1 MYMVDFLHS
10 VDWSGNQ
17 QENLTEPTNKGVNGM
32 ADMPKSQNKSF
43 LNSFFE
49 LEKRQTNVKT
59 EILAGVTTF
68 ITMSYIILVNPQ
80 ILADA
85 GVPKEAALAATI
97 FASVIAT
104 LLMALWANFPV
115 AVAPGMGLN
124 AFFAYTVVLGQGL
137 SWQTALGAV
146 FISGIVFLILTVTGV
161 RKKIVDGVPAVLKS
175 AIGVGIGLFIAFIG
189 FKNAG
194 LVINSEATS
203 VALGDLTQKGPLLAL
218 FGLLVA
224 AFLMAK
230 NVKGSLL
237 ISVLITTIA
246 AMVVGFIEY
255 PKSVSDIFSLQLPS
269 VSETLF
275 AMDIKGAI
283 AYGVFSVIFSF
294 TIVELFD
301 NLATLIGLSK
311 KAGLMDK
318 AGNIENLDRALQAD
332 AVATMASASLG
343 STAMNAYIENATG
356 ISEGGRTGLSAL
368 TVGVLFLLSLLFAPL
383 IFLVPSVATA
393 PILIIVGALMLSEIK
408 HISFDDYTDVIPV
421 FLTIILMPL
430 TYSIAQ
436 GLAFGFISY
445 TLLKLLTGKRDQL
458 HWIMYFITIAFV
470 IHFIVGGH

>member
-1 MYMVDFLHS
+1 
-10 VDWSGNQ
+10 
-17 QENLTEPTNKGVNGM
+17 M

>member
-1 MYMVDFLHS
+1 MS
-10 VDWSGNQ
+10 
-17 QENLTEPTNKGVNGM
+17 E
-32 ADMPKSQNKSF
+32 MPKSQTKGF

-59 EILAGVTTF
+59 EILAGLTTF
-68 ITMSYIILVNPQ
+68 ITMSYIIIVNPQ
-80 ILADA
+80 ILSDA

-115 AVAPGMGLN
+115 AIAPGMGLN

-137 SWQTALGAV
+137 TWQTALGAV
-146 FISGIVFLILTVTGV
+146 FISGIVFLLLTVTGV
-161 RKKIVDGVPAVLKS
+161 RQKIVDGVPGVLRS

-194 LVINSEATS
+194 IVISSDATF
-203 VALGDLTQKGPLLAL
+203 VALGDITKKGPLLAL
-218 FGLLVA
+218 FGLIVA
-224 AFLMAK
+224 AILMAK
-230 NVKGSLL
+230 KVKGSML
-237 ISVLITTIA
+237 ISVLITTVA
-246 AMVVGFIEY
+246 AMIVGFISF
-255 PKSVSDIFSLQLPS
+255 PTSVSDIFSLQLPS
-269 VSETLF
+269 ISDTLF
-275 AMDIKGAI
+275 AMDLKGAI
-283 AYGVFSVIFSF
+283 EYGVFSVIFSF

-311 KAGLMDK
+311 KAGLMDENGK
-318 AGNIENLDRALQAD
+318 IENLDRALQAD
-332 AVATMASASLG
+332 AVATMCSAALG
-343 STAMNAYIENATG
+343 STAMNAYVENATG

-368 TVGVLFLLSLLFAPL
+368 TVAFLFILSLLFAPL

-393 PILIIVGALMLSEIK
+393 PILILVGALMLTEIK

-436 GLAFGFISY
+436 GLAFGFLSY
-445 TLLKLLTGKRDQL
+445 TILKLATGKHKQV
-458 HWIMYFITIAFV
+458 HWIMYFISIAFI
-470 IHFIVGGH
+470 IHFIISGH

>member
-1 MYMVDFLHS
+1 M
-10 VDWSGNQ
+10 
-17 QENLTEPTNKGVNGM
+17 KG
-32 ADMPKSQNKSF
+32 F
-43 LNSFFE
+43 LNSYFK
-49 LEKRQTNVKT
+49 LDQRQTNIRT
-59 EILAGVTTF
+59 EILAGVTSF
-68 ITMSYIILVNPQ
+68 VTMSYIILVNPQ

-85 GVPKEAALAATI
+85 GIPKEAALAATV

-104 LLMALWANFPV
+104 VIMALWANFPI

-161 RKKIVDGVPAVLKS
+161 RKKIVDGVPNVLKS

-194 LVINSEATS
+194 LVVDSDATT

-224 AFLMAK
+224 SVLMAK
-230 NVKGSLL
+230 KVKGSLL

-246 AMVVGFIEY
+246 AMVVGFIKF
-255 PKSVSDIFSLQLPS
+255 PTSVSDIVSLQLPS

-283 AYGVFSVIFSF
+283 AYGVLSVIFSF

-301 NLATLIGLSK
+301 NLATLIGLTR

-318 AGNIENLDRALQAD
+318 DGNIENLDRALQAD

-368 TVGVLFLLSLLFAPL
+368 TVAAFFLLSLLFAPL

-445 TLLKLLTGKRDQL
+445 TVLKLITGKRDQV
-458 HWIMYFITIAFV
+458 HWIMYLITIAFI
-470 IHFIVGGH
+470 IHFIIGGH

>member
-1 MYMVDFLHS
+1 MR
-10 VDWSGNQ
+10 Q
-17 QENLTEPTNKGVNGM
+17 NKG
-32 ADMPKSQNKSF
+32 F
-43 LNSFFE
+43 LNTFFE
-49 LEKRQTNVKT
+49 LDKRNTNVRT
-59 EILAGVTTF
+59 EILAGVTSF
-68 ITMSYIILVNPQ
+68 ITMSYIIIVNPQ

-85 GVPKEAALAATI
+85 GIPKEAALAATI
-97 FASVIAT
+97 FASVFAT

-146 FISGIVFLILTVTGV
+146 FISGVVFLLLTVTGI
-161 RKKIVDGVPAVLKS
+161 RQKIVDGVPLVLKS

-194 LVINSEATS
+194 LVISSDATF
-203 VALGDLTQKGPLLAL
+203 VALGDLTKKGPLLAL
-218 FGLLVA
+218 FGLIVA
-224 AFLMAK
+224 SVLLAK
-230 NVKGSLL
+230 KVKGSLL
-237 ISVLITTIA
+237 ISVLVTTVA
-246 AMVVGFIEY
+246 AMIVSYISF
-255 PKSVSDIFSLQLPS
+255 PTSVSDIFSFQLPS
-269 VSETLF
+269 ISETLF
-275 AMDIKGAI
+275 ALDIKGAI

-311 KAGLMDK
+311 KAGLMDENGK
-318 AGNIENLDRALQAD
+318 IENLDRALQAD
-332 AVATMASASLG
+332 AVATMASAAVG

-383 IFLVPSVATA
+383 IFLIPSIATA

-430 TYSIAQ
+430 TFSIAQ
-436 GLAFGFISY
+436 GLAFGFLSY
-445 TLLKLLTGKRDQL
+445 ALLKLITGKHHQL
-458 HWIMYFITIAFV
+458 HWIMYLISIAFV
-470 IHFIVGGH
+470 LHFIIGGH

>member
-1 MYMVDFLHS
+1 M
-10 VDWSGNQ
+10 
-17 QENLTEPTNKGVNGM
+17 KG
-32 ADMPKSQNKSF
+32 F
-43 LNSFFE
+43 LNSYFK
-49 LEKRQTNVKT
+49 LDQRQTNIRT
-59 EILAGVTTF
+59 EILAGVTSF
-68 ITMSYIILVNPQ
+68 VTMSYIILVNPQ

-85 GVPKEAALAATI
+85 GIPKEAALAATV

-104 LLMALWANFPV
+104 VIMALWANFPI

-161 RKKIVDGVPAVLKS
+161 RKKIVDGVPNVLKS

-194 LVINSEATS
+194 LVVDSDATT
-203 VALGDLTQKGPLLAL
+203 VALGDLTQIGPLLAL

-224 AFLMAK
+224 SVLMAK
-230 NVKGSLL
+230 KVKGSLL

-246 AMVVGFIEY
+246 AMVVGFIKF
-255 PKSVSDIFSLQLPS
+255 PTSVSDIVSLQLPS

-283 AYGVFSVIFSF
+283 AYGVLSVIFSF

-301 NLATLIGLSK
+301 NLATLIGLTR

-318 AGNIENLDRALQAD
+318 DGNIENLDRALQAD

-368 TVGVLFLLSLLFAPL
+368 TVAAFFLLSLLFAPL
-383 IFLVPSVATA
+383 IFLLPSVATA

-445 TLLKLLTGKRDQL
+445 TVLKLITGKRDQV
-458 HWIMYFITIAFV
+458 HWIMYLITIAFI
-470 IHFIVGGH
+470 IHFIIGGH